1 MDEKLESRPVS
12 PEKEREI
19 ELVVSGSRGYV
30 AVDLTPVPDS
40 LLDKYEH
47 VVHLATGGMALVYR
61 GKHRLTGQSVAIK
74 VLADRRDQ
82 SVERFKREAA
92 TVADLTHGNI
102 VHIYDFGVDGAAY
115 ITMEYVEGRSL
126 SEVVQAEGKLPL
138 ERFYKV
144 FADVCAGLAHAHRK
158 GVVHRDIK
166 PSNILIQKASAGE
179 ETAKLADFGLA
190 KALVGEP
197 GQEISQTGEILG
209 TPLYMS
215 PEQCM
220 GATAGKPSDIYSLGC
235 VMYECL
241 TGQPPIKGANFLETV
256 WYRLNEKPKSFSE
269 LGVKAPS
276 ALEQVVFRCLAQD
289 PADRY
294 QSVEAL
300 AADLECCRLNTAISQ
315 TAPKSGKPGKSE
327 KFEKERSER
336 DGALLAVSVALAIM
350 TLCAAFLAANLA
362 YHGPDIPSE
371 LEGATIPAPPVSPVA
386 PPVPRAPR
394 EVHKLPPLASKLFLM
409 VDLQQ
414 GAAGQKS
421 DVMAFHNQG
430 DGLSDADYLKLI
442 GNSQVKLETQEWRE
456 YYQKI
461 FDEMRP
467 ADGSIPK
474 GARMEMNVTI
484 SGGGQVFANTKWADA
499 GDRRVQQFYN
509 EVLMQAKSLSNQP
522 WIEPPDGYNAVE
534 FSYWV
539 EGDPQELRLSV
550 NNLKLVPDQ
559 Q

>member
-19 ELVVSGSRGYV
+19 ELVVGGNRDYG
-30 AVDLTPVPDS
+30 AAEIAPVPAN

-47 VVHLATGGMALVYR
+47 VVHVATGGMASVYR
-61 GKHRLTGQSVAIK
+61 GKHRLTGQNVAIK

-92 TVADLTHGNI
+92 TVAALTHGNI

-126 SEVVQAEGKLPL
+126 SEAVQAEGRLSL

-166 PSNILIQKASAGE
+166 PSNILIQEVAAGE

-190 KALVGEP
+190 KALVGGP

-256 WYRLNEKPKSFSE
+256 WYRLNEKPKSFAE

-276 ALEQVVFRCLAQD
+276 ALERVVFRCLAQD

-300 AADLECCRLNTAISQ
+300 AADLECCRLNKAISQ
-315 TAPKSGKPGKSE
+315 TALISGRPGKPQSFK
-327 KFEKERSER
+327 KKRSER
-336 DGALLAVSVALAIM
+336 NGALLAVSVALAIM
-350 TLCAAFLAANLA
+350 TVCAAFLAANLA
-362 YHGPDIPSE
+362 YHGPDTPSE
-371 LEGATIPAPPVSPVA
+371 LEGRDIPAPPVPLA

-394 EVHKLPPLASKLFLM
+394 AVHKLPPLASKLFLM

-430 DGLSDADYLKLI
+430 DGVSDADYAKLMS
-442 GNSQVKLETQEWRE
+442 NSQVKLETQQWGE

-474 GARMEMNVTI
+474 GARMEMNVAI
-484 SGGGQVFANTKWADA
+484 SGDGQVFANTKWADA
-499 GDRRVQQFYN
+499 GDQRVQQFYN
-509 EVLMQAKSLSNQP
+509 EVLMQAKSLSKQP
-522 WIEPPDGYNAVE
+522 WIKPPAGYKAVE

-539 EGDPQELRLSV
+539 EGDPLELRLSV